1 MNENSIRAPFDQPER
16 ERGRRKFIFTR
27 DTRKIEQTVYI
38 HTRHSLVEQKRPLLY
53 RIDGKRGTVEIEE
66 TKLKR
71 DEEGVRG
78 KEKDR
83 EDDIR

>member
-27 DTRKIEQTVYI
+27 DTRKIEQIVYI
-38 HTRHSLVEQKRPLLY
+38 HTRHSLVEQKRLLLY

>member
-53 RIDGKRGTVEIEE
+53 RIERETVEIEE